1 VVSLRGLPPPAGRG
15 WRGME
20 LRISDDGRGF
30 DPSSVPSD
38 HLGLG
43 LGIIRERA
51 EAIGASLDIE
61 SQPGRGTQ
69 VMVVWE
75 GRKEG

>member
-1 VVSLRGLPPPAGRG
+1 MRYLPPPSHTGEREE
-15 WRGME
+15 RVE

-30 DPSSVPSD
+30 NVSRIPSE
-38 HLGLG
+38 HMGLG

-51 EAIGASLDIE
+51 QAIGASLELE

-69 VMVVWE
+69 VIVVWE
-75 GRKEG
+75 RTSEE

>member
-1 VVSLRGLPPPAGRG
+1 LHVS
-15 WRGME
+15 
-20 LRISDDGRGF
+20 DNGRGF
-30 DPSSVPSD
+30 DLNRAASD

-51 EAIGASLDIE
+51 QAIGASLELE

-69 VMVVWE
+69 VIVVWKRTSE
-75 GRKEG
+75 E